1 MTARI
6 SLRVATAFRL
16 ALAASWLV
24 LAAPGFAA
32 TTDFDEGFTSYL
44 SGNYTR
50 AFILWL
56 PLAEAGEIEAQ
67 FGLGLLYERGRGV
80 LRDIEAAA
88 SWYARAAEQGSM
100 RAQTQLGGMYARGDG
115 VPEDWSRAIAWW
127 RRAEAQGSMRAM
139 FHLGLAYQYGSGVE
153 RDMARAILWYGQA
166 AALGFRL
173 AARQIEE
180 IERLRGEEAAA
191 LAATDPTAE
200 PEADGSDGVIVA
212 LANSSS
218 SSVFHETADDL
229 KIHDSTLLIALDADS
244 TQPLERA
251 HRIYLASYRSIQTA
265 SEGWRGMSASN
276 AALLGNLYAAV
287 SQINLGR
294 EKGIVYRLQA
304 GPLSDVEQANA
315 LCYKLSQRDIHCV
328 VVSP

>member
-1 MTARI
+1 M
-6 SLRVATAFRL
+6 
-16 ALAASWLV
+16 V

-67 FGLGLLYERGRGV
+67 FGLGLLYEQGRGV

-115 VPEDWSRAIAWW
+115 VPEDWSQAIAWW

-153 RDMARAILWYGQA
+153 RDMERAIQWYGQA

-180 IERLRGEEAAA
+180 IERLREEEAAA

-200 PEADGSDGVIVA
+200 PEADGSDEVIVA
-212 LANSSS
+212 LANSPS

-229 KIHDSTLLIALDADS
+229 KIHDSTPLIALGADS
-244 TQPLERA
+244 SQPLDRA

-265 SEGWRGMSASN
+265 SEGWRGMSDSN

-304 GPLSDVEQANA
+304 GPLPDVEQANA
-315 LCYKLSQRDIHCV
+315 LCYKLNQRDIHCV
-328 VVSP
+328 AVTP